1 LALYAEPERWPND
14 LTNPETAMKTERKKK
29 LTLAQRLAFCG
40 PIKVASK
47 ADRLPWNQR
56 MGVKIAGVAS

>member
-1 LALYAEPERWPND
+1 
-14 LTNPETAMKTERKKK
+14 MKTERKKK